1 MQARHLLIV
10 ILVILRPFLSPDSNL
25 NMLLRGWKS
34 LFANAIHAS
43 TTRTHQNKQICNRR
57 PQKVCCCMYQNPS
70 CPTSQS
76 SENTPQ
82 LSGHLSFWQPC
93 LSMPLMG
100 IYWRHNLSSARYSC
114 HPCLHAPEALYRPA
128 ALSLCAVK
136 ADLLATVFFRD
147 IPHRLFASLLCGD
160 M

>member
-1 MQARHLLIV
+1 
-10 ILVILRPFLSPDSNL
+10 
-25 NMLLRGWKS
+25 
-34 LFANAIHAS
+34 
-43 TTRTHQNKQICNRR
+43 
-57 PQKVCCCMYQNPS
+57 MYQNPS

-100 IYWRHNLSSARYSC
+100 IFIGAIIS
-114 HPCLHAPEALYRPA
+114 HPRLHAPEALYRPA

-136 ADLLATVFFRD
+136 ADLLSTVFFRD
-147 IPHRLFASLLCGD
+147 IPHRLFASLPCGD